1 MQSVQRQFTKL
12 RSKGP
17 GNNAAVSVL
26 LKEYEDADQLLAR
39 LLENSRAWK
48 DAWASIVHHQL
59 QFVVELE
66 GLYDP
71 IVGASDGHGRESVPT
86 PRLQLERTYRLK
98 QAFGELK
105 SELAEEI
112 GTIEDR
118 VIRPA
123 VEARDCIAPIR
134 KTIKK
139 RENKRLDYERAQDK
153 VSKLHKK
160 HTRTPKEEAS
170 LAKAEVEMAQA
181 GDEFA
186 IADEHLQSTLPPI
199 INASFS
205 LVPSL
210 VAALVLIQN
219 RLLGLY
225 YTTIHGYCME
235 SGFPSPP
242 PPMSDVVAA
251 WEAAFVPARDDFE
264 SVGIVARGKA
274 AHSPMALQAPEGPG
288 RRISAIIPGRNDM
301 RRVTSPMP
309 STSGA
314 ASTYS
319 SGGSQP
325 GRNNLRI
332 PSAGGYPSRAPSP
345 AASDRSSYASSP
357 PASSYSGYSGSQNQ
371 PRRPDYLAPTDF
383 TAATALGD
391 RGSADRGTVENNRP
405 FPRSPSTTAPS
416 INRAHSPQ
424 ATRNAGSAN
433 GNGNGN
439 GNDYFALAVAKKRP
453 PPPPPPKR
461 ITSQQQL
468 VEYVVAQY
476 TFAGQ
481 GAGDL
486 AFNEGDKIKIIKKTN
501 TDQDWW
507 VGELNGKRG
516 NFPANYCKPV

>member
-1 MQSVQRQFTKL
+1 MQSVQRKFTKL

-39 LLENSRAWK
+39 LLENSRAWR
-48 DAWASIVHHQL
+48 DAWASLVHHQL
-59 QFVVELE
+59 QFLVELE

-98 QAFGELK
+98 QAYGELK

-199 INASFS
+199 IQASFS
-205 LVPSL
+205 LVPPL
-210 VAALVLIQN
+210 QAALILIQN

-225 YTTIHGYCME
+225 YTTAHGYCME

-242 PPMSDVVAA
+242 PPMSEVVAA
-251 WEAAFVPARDDFE
+251 WEAAFIPARDDFE
-264 SVGIVARGKA
+264 SVSIVARGKA
-274 AHSPMALQAPEGPG
+274 AHSPMALQVPDGPG
-288 RRISAIIPGRNDM
+288 RRLSAMIPGRNDM

-309 STSGA
+309 SSSSVSINSG
-314 ASTYS
+314 
-319 SGGSQP
+319 SGYQ

-332 PSAGGYPSRAPSP
+332 PSAGGYPSRPHSP

-357 PASSYSGYSGSQNQ
+357 PASSYSGYSGNQSQK
-371 PRRPDYLAPTDF
+371 RLEYLTPTDF
-383 TAATALGD
+383 TQASSLA
-391 RGSADRGTVENNRP
+391 RSPADRTTLENNRP
-405 FPRSPSTTAPS
+405 FPRSPSTPSMS

-424 ATRNAGSAN
+424 AIQSAGNSN
-433 GNGNGN
+433 GNGNGNAN

-461 ITSQQQL
+461 IASQQQL
-468 VEYVVAQY
+468 AEYVVAQY

-486 AFNEGDKIKIIKKTN
+486 AFNEGDRIKIVKKTN

-516 NFPANYCKPV
+516 NFPANYCKPA

>member
-39 LLENSRAWK
+39 LLENSRAWR
-48 DAWASIVHHQL
+48 DAWASLVHHQL
-59 QFVVELE
+59 QFIVELE

-98 QAFGELK
+98 QAYAELK
-105 SELAEEI
+105 SELADEI
-112 GTIEDR
+112 STIEDR

-210 VAALVLIQN
+210 LAALVLIQN

-225 YTTIHGYCME
+225 YTTVHGYCVE

-242 PPMSDVVAA
+242 PPMSEVVAA

-264 SVGIVARGKA
+264 SVSIVARGKA
-274 AHSPMALQAPEGPG
+274 AHAPMTLQPPEGPS
-288 RRISAIIPGRNDM
+288 RRLSGMIPGRNDM

-309 STSGA
+309 STSS

-319 SGGSQP
+319 GGGGYQ

-332 PSAGGYPSRAPSP
+332 PSAGAYSSRAPSP

-357 PASSYSGYSGSQNQ
+357 PASSYSGYSGHQSQ

-383 TAATALGD
+383 TQATALGGGPVD
-391 RGSADRGTVENNRP
+391 RTTLENNRP
-405 FPRSPSTTAPS
+405 FPRSPSIQS

-424 ATRNAGSAN
+424 ALRSAGS
-433 GNGNGN
+433 GNSNGN
-439 GNDYFALAVAKKRP
+439 GNDYFALVVQKKRP

-461 ITSQQQL
+461 IASQQQL
-468 VEYVVAQY
+468 AEYVVAQY
-476 TFAGQ
+476 AFAGQ

-486 AFNEGDKIKIIKKTN
+486 SFNEGDRIKIVKKTK

-507 VGELNGKRG
+507 VGELNGKQG
-516 NFPANYCKPV
+516 SFPANYCKPA